1 MNARFQPDEDD
12 AQEWATGQLCGG
24 DPDLTT
30 QTFAEFCNTSS
41 NAREPLLTQSVA
53 LLGPISSAKLVCLL
67 LNATVSDEMLGAVA
81 RELRAR
87 YLADDF
93 TKQNIEGQIGVYLGV
108 A

>member
-12 AQEWATGQLCGG
+12 AQEWATGQLCGA

-30 QTFAEFCNTSS
+30 QTFAVFCDSSS
-41 NAREPLLTQSVA
+41 NAREPLLTQCGS
-53 LLGPISSAKLVCLL
+53 LMGPISSADLVGLL
-67 LNATVSDEMLGAVA
+67 LNAQATDEMLAAVA
-81 RELRAR
+81 REVRAR